1 MARFKLRVHR
11 TFRSRHC
18 FVSSPQISINMN
30 KIELLAPA
38 KNLETGIAAINYGAD
53 AVYIGAPKF
62 GARAAA
68 GNTIEDIAELI
79 DYAHR
84 YWAKVFITMNTIL
97 YDNELKEAEELI
109 HQLYELGADALI
121 VQDMGILEM
130 NLPPIELHAST
141 QTHNYDLERIQFL
154 EKVGFKRIIL
164 ARELSLDQIKN
175 IRKHTN
181 VELEY
186 FVHGALC
193 VSLSGQCY
201 FSHAVG
207 GRSANRGECSQA
219 CRMKYD
225 LVDEEGK
232 VIAKDKHLLS
242 LKDLNLSDHLEEVI
256 ESGICSLKIEGRLKD
271 SSYLKNVT
279 SYYRQKLDSVFDKKR
294 EFEAASSGQINPGFT
309 PDPEKTFNR
318 GYTNY
323 FFTGRVPE
331 IANFHTPK
339 SMGKEV
345 GKIVEI
351 KKDHFIVES
360 KFELNNGDGLC
371 FFNKNKLLKGFQV
384 NGVKGDKIY
393 PNEMSMLQKDAVLFR
408 NNDHE
413 FAKVLKR
420 DNSVRKISV
429 EFFLNI
435 FNDTLNLTAIDEDE
449 ISANIELKSEFES
462 ARNEEMAI
470 SNIKKQL
477 QKTGDSIFEVSNI
490 ETEYDKVPFIQAK
503 LLNELRRDCLNQL
516 SQNRLD
522 AAKPIETRPL
532 ISHPQYPTK
541 ELSYMGNVANC
552 NAEEFYHKC
561 GVEKIEKGFELQEN
575 YSGKTIM
582 TTKHCL
588 RHEFGMCHKEAKTNK
603 SENTPLFLVDN
614 KNRYKL
620 EFNCQRCEMKIV
632 FG

>member
-1 MARFKLRVHR
+1 MK
-11 TFRSRHC
+11 
-18 FVSSPQISINMN
+18 

-62 GARAAA
+62 GARSAA
-68 GNTIEDIAELI
+68 GNTLDDIKELI
-79 DYAHR
+79 DYAHQ

-109 HQLYELGADALI
+109 HKLYEIGADALI

-130 NLPPIELHAST
+130 DLPPIELHAST

-164 ARELSLDQIKN
+164 ARELSLEQIKN
-175 IRKHTN
+175 IKKNTN

-186 FVHGALC
+186 FIHGALC

-201 FSHAVG
+201 FSQAIN
-207 GRSANRGECSQA
+207 GRSANRGECSQT

-225 LVDEEGK
+225 LVDEKGI
-232 VIAKDKHLLS
+232 VIAKDKYLLS

-271 SSYLKNVT
+271 STYLKNVT
-279 SYYRQKLDSVFDKKR
+279 SYYRQKLDSIFDKKR
-294 EFEAASSGQINPGFT
+294 EFEASSSGQINIDFT
-309 PDPEKTFNR
+309 PDLNKTFNR

-323 FFTGRVPE
+323 FFSGRVPE
-331 IANFHTPK
+331 IANFYTPK
-339 SMGKEV
+339 SMGKEI
-345 GKIVEI
+345 GKIVDV
-351 KKDHFIVES
+351 KKDHFIVDS
-360 KFELNNGDGLC
+360 KFTLNNGDGLC
-371 FFNKNKLLKGFQV
+371 FFNKNKLLKGILV
-384 NGVKGDKIY
+384 NGVKGNKVF
-393 PNEMSMLQKDAVLFR
+393 PNDMSMIQNGVILYR

-413 FAKVLKR
+413 FSKILKR
-420 DNSVRKISV
+420 DNSIRKISV

-435 FNDTLNLTAIDEDE
+435 FENTLNLTAIDEDE
-449 ISANIELKSEFES
+449 ISANIELKGEFEL

-470 SNIKKQL
+470 ANIKKQL
-477 QKTGDSIFEVSNI
+477 QKTGDSIFILSNI

-503 LLNELRRDCLNQL
+503 LLNELRRDCLKQL
-516 SQNRLD
+516 NENRLA
-522 AAKPIETRPL
+522 AAKTEQSRPL

-541 ELSYMGNVANC
+541 ELTYMGNVVNC
-552 NAEEFYHKC
+552 NAKEFYNKC
-561 GVEKIEKGFELQEN
+561 GVEKIEDGFELQQN
-575 YSGKTIM
+575 NSGKTIM

-588 RHEFGMCHKEAKTNK
+588 RHEFGLCNKEVKTGIKKN
-603 SENTPLFLVDN
+603 SPLYLVDN
-614 KNRYKL
+614 KNRYRL
-620 EFNCQRCEMKIV
+620 EFNCQRCEMKII
-632 FG
+632 FE